1 MDIERFLRKGI
12 FILWLTACEVPL
24 QWNVSSINKSNIS
37 FIFWFWNVTSHI
49 EGIPCF
55 EEPCE
60 RSYQEN
66 IWPVEGVNDRRTQKI
81 I

>member
-1 MDIERFLRKGI
+1 MFQPPINQTFLS
-12 FILWLTACEVPL
+12 FLWVS
-24 QWNVSSINKSNIS
+24 NVI
-37 FIFWFWNVTSHI
+37 SHI

-66 IWPVEGVNDRRTQKI
+66 I
-81 I
+81 